1 MTSDIKHTGV
11 IPHSILSDVWGW
23 RGRGKRPGVDLTEP
37 TLSNQI
43 GEERQWWW
51 VVVGGLQVRVTIKNP
66 LQYIN
71 SQNYSTGCTGCLATD
86 YSLFY
91 LLFKMRG
98 KEQRKEITSAVITAQ
113 SSVKIFSPQPSVT

>member
-1 MTSDIKHTGV
+1 MSG
-11 IPHSILSDVWGW
+11 L
-23 RGRGKRPGVDLTEP
+23 RGRRKTGVDLTEP

-71 SQNYSTGCTGCLATD
+71 SQNYRAALAV
-86 YSLFY
+86 YRLQFVLFIIQD
-91 LLFKMRG
+91 
-98 KEQRKEITSAVITAQ
+98 ERKGAA
-113 SSVKIFSPQPSVT
+113 